1 VNLILE
7 VSNIVVSICELNL
20 MPLQLFLT
28 LMMLIMQVI
37 DLLGLRCL
45 EIHELMSL
53 HSGGFLCLTQE
64 AAVPK

>member
-1 VNLILE
+1 
-7 VSNIVVSICELNL
+7 

-45 EIHELMSL
+45 EIHELMRL